1 MSARSKARKAAF
13 DVLYSAEQR
22 GQSIATVLADFE
34 LRETAKREPLTELG
48 FVVLLVAGVNE
59 NLDEIDRVITTN
71 LTDWTLPRLFA
82 VDRAILRLATW
93 ELMYSETPQDAVRAE
108 ALSLAD
114 EYGSDDAAR
123 FIGGVLGAI
132 ARSH

>member
-13 DVLYSAEQR
+13 DVLYSSEQR
-22 GQSIATVLADFE
+22 GQSLSTALAE
-34 LRETAKREPLTELG
+34 YESRETAKREPLTEMG
-48 FVVLLVAGVNE
+48 FVVLLVNGVSDNIA
-59 NLDEIDRVITTN
+59 EIDRIVTEN
-71 LTDWTLPRLFA
+71 LTDWTLARLFP

-93 ELMYSETPQDAVRAE
+93 ELLFSETPADAVRAE

-132 ARSH
+132 TRAR

>member
-1 MSARSKARKAAF
+1 VSARSKARKAAF

>member
-13 DVLYSAEQR
+13 DVLYSSEQR
-22 GQSIATVLADFE
+22 GQSLSTALAE
-34 LRETAKREPLTELG
+34 YESRETVKREPLTEMG
-48 FVVLLVAGVNE
+48 FVVLLVNGVDDNIA
-59 NLDEIDRVITTN
+59 EIDRIVTEN
-71 LTDWTLPRLFA
+71 LTDWTLARLFP

-93 ELMYSETPQDAVRAE
+93 ELLFSETPADAVRAE

-132 ARSH
+132 TRAR

>member
-13 DVLYSAEQR
+13 DVLYSSEQR
-22 GQSIATVLADFE
+22 GQSLSTALAE
-34 LRETAKREPLTELG
+34 YESRETAKREPLTEMG
-48 FVVLLVAGVNE
+48 FVVLLVNGVDDNIA
-59 NLDEIDRVITTN
+59 EIDRIVTEN
-71 LTDWTLPRLFA
+71 LTDWTLARLFP

-93 ELMYSETPQDAVRAE
+93 ELLFSETPADAVRAE

-132 ARSH
+132 TRAR

>member
-13 DVLYSAEQR
+13 DVLYSSEQR
-22 GQSIATVLADFE
+22 GQSLSTALAE
-34 LRETAKREPLTELG
+34 YESRETAKREPLTEMG
-48 FVVLLVAGVNE
+48 FVVLLVNGVND
-59 NLDEIDRVITTN
+59 NIAEIDRIVTDN
-71 LTDWTLPRLFA
+71 LTDWTLARLFP

-93 ELMYSETPQDAVRAE
+93 ELLFSETPADAVRAE

-132 ARSH
+132 TRAR

>member
-13 DVLYSAEQR
+13 DVLYSSEQR
-22 GQSIATVLADFE
+22 GQHLIVALEEFE
-34 LRETAKREPLTELG
+34 SRESAKLEPLTESA
-48 FVVLLVAGVNE
+48 FVGVIVRGVND
-59 NLDEIDRVITTN
+59 NISEIDRVVTTH

-82 VDRAILRLATW
+82 VDRAILRMATW
-93 ELMYSETPQDAVRAE
+93 ELLFSETPPDAARAE
-108 ALSLAD
+108 ALALAD

-132 ARSH
+132 AKNR

>member
-1 MSARSKARKAAF
+1 VSARSKARKAAF
-13 DVLYSAEQR
+13 DVLYSSEQR
-22 GQSIATVLADFE
+22 GQSLSTALAE
-34 LRETAKREPLTELG
+34 YESRETAKREPLTEMG
-48 FVVLLVAGVNE
+48 FVVLLVNGVSDNIA
-59 NLDEIDRVITTN
+59 EIDRIVTEN
-71 LTDWTLPRLFA
+71 LTDWTLARLFP

-93 ELMYSETPQDAVRAE
+93 ELLFSETPADAVRAE

-132 ARSH
+132 TRAR

>member
-1 MSARSKARKAAF
+1 M
-13 DVLYSAEQR
+13 
-22 GQSIATVLADFE
+22 
-34 LRETAKREPLTELG
+34 G
-48 FVVLLVAGVNE
+48 FVVLLVNGVSDNIA
-59 NLDEIDRVITTN
+59 EIDRIVTEN
-71 LTDWTLPRLFA
+71 LTDWTLARLFP

-93 ELMYSETPQDAVRAE
+93 ELLFSETPADAVRAE

-132 ARSH
+132 TRAR

>member
-13 DVLYSAEQR
+13 DVLYSSEQR
-22 GQSIATVLADFE
+22 GQSLSTALAE
-34 LRETAKREPLTELG
+34 YESRETAKREPLTEMG
-48 FVVLLVAGVNE
+48 FVVLLVNGVND
-59 NLDEIDRVITTN
+59 NIAEIDRIVTEN
-71 LTDWTLPRLFA
+71 LTDWTLARLFP

-93 ELMYSETPQDAVRAE
+93 ELLFSETPADAVRAE

-132 ARSH
+132 TRAR

>member
-22 GQSIATVLADFE
+22 GQDLSVALADYE
-34 LRETAKREPLTELG
+34 SRETAKREPLTELG
-48 FVVLLVAGVNE
+48 FVVLLVNGVND
-59 NLDEIDRVITTN
+59 NLVEIDRVLSTN
-71 LTDWTLPRLFA
+71 LTGWTLARLFA

-93 ELMYSETPQDAVRAE
+93 ELLYSETPADAVRAE
-108 ALSLAD
+108 ALALAD

-123 FIGGVLGAI
+123 FIGGVVGAI
-132 ARSH
+132 TRAR

>member
-13 DVLYSAEQR
+13 DVLYSSEQR
-22 GQSIATVLADFE
+22 GQGLSIALAE
-34 LRETAKREPLTELG
+34 YESRETAKREPLTEMG
-48 FVVLLVAGVNE
+48 FVVLLVNGVND
-59 NLDEIDRVITTN
+59 NLTEIDRVVAEN
-71 LTDWTLPRLFA
+71 LTDWTLARLFP

-93 ELMYSETPQDAVRAE
+93 ELLFSETPADAVRAE

-132 ARSH
+132 TRTR

>member
-22 GQSIATVLADFE
+22 GQELSVALADYE
-34 LRETAKREPLTELG
+34 SRETAKREPLNELG
-48 FVVLLVAGVNE
+48 FVVLLVNGVNE
-59 NLDEIDRVITTN
+59 NLAEIDRVVTAN
-71 LTDWTLPRLFA
+71 LTDWTLNRLFA
-82 VDRAILRLATW
+82 VDRAILRMATW
-93 ELMYSETPQDAVRAE
+93 ELLFSETPADAVRAE

-132 ARSH
+132 TRAR